1 MTLDSNVEQKS
12 TRFKMIK
19 DTRDSRAWPV
29 RIEPKS
35 AVGLLRF
42 VTSAL
47 IEFQAGDRVVGAAAF
62 EIDSFASF

>member
-12 TRFKMIK
+12 TRYKTIK

-29 RIEPKS
+29 RMQPKS
-35 AVGLLRF
+35 AVGLLRS

-47 IEFQAGDRVVGAAAF
+47 VEFQARDRVVGAAAF